1 MILKKYSKK
10 ILSFLLIFYFLFL
23 DSIVQ
28 SQWFNH
34 KLHVVGKD
42 GLLDLSDQLT
52 DIKDTNIQLEIN
64 DWQCEFELLSLESFR
79 LIKEPNKKKVIQIQE
94 SIMATCYPTASPVHQ
109 VKFST
114 SCQNLDGPLEGEWD
128 KKKLKD
134 ISSIILKSEFDF
146 VKISLSCG

>member
-1 MILKKYSKK
+1 MILIKDRKK
-10 ILSFLLIFYFLFL
+10 ILSFLLKFYFLFL

-52 DIKDTNIQLEIN
+52 DLRDTNIQLEIN

-79 LIKEPNKKKVIQIQE
+79 LIKEPNKKRSYK
-94 SIMATCYPTASPVHQ
+94 YR
-109 VKFST
+109 
-114 SCQNLDGPLEGEWD
+114 N
-128 KKKLKD
+128 
-134 ISSIILKSEFDF
+134 
-146 VKISLSCG
+146 

>member
-1 MILKKYSKK
+1 
-10 ILSFLLIFYFLFL
+10 
-23 DSIVQ
+23 
-28 SQWFNH
+28 
-34 KLHVVGKD
+34 
-42 GLLDLSDQLT
+42 
-52 DIKDTNIQLEIN
+52 
-64 DWQCEFELLSLESFR
+64 
-79 LIKEPNKKKVIQIQE
+79 
-94 SIMATCYPTASPVHQ
+94 MATCYPTASPVHQ

>member
-1 MILKKYSKK
+1 MNLSPVRILILIIDRKK

-79 LIKEPNKKKVIQIQE
+79 LIKEPNKKKGYTNTGIN
-94 SIMATCYPTASPVHQ
+94 Y
-109 VKFST
+109 
-114 SCQNLDGPLEGEWD
+114 G
-128 KKKLKD
+128 
-134 ISSIILKSEFDF
+134 IL
-146 VKISLSCG
+146 LSNS

>member
-1 MILKKYSKK
+1 MDEEILA
-10 ILSFLLIFYFLFL
+10 
-23 DSIVQ
+23 
-28 SQWFNH
+28 QWFKH
-34 KLHVVGKD
+34 QLHIAGKD

-52 DIKDTNIQLEIN
+52 DIRDTNIQLDIN

-79 LIKEPNKKKVIQIQE
+79 LIKEPNKRKVIQIQE
-94 SIMATCYPTASPVHQ
+94 SIMATCHPTASPLHQ

-134 ISSIILKSEFDF
+134 ITSIILKSELDF

>member
-1 MILKKYSKK
+1 MILIKDRKK
-10 ILSFLLIFYFLFL
+10 ILSFLLIFYFLFH

-79 LIKEPNKKKVIQIQE
+79 LIKEPNKKSHTNTGIN
-94 SIMATCYPTASPVHQ
+94 YG
-109 VKFST
+109 
-114 SCQNLDGPLEGEWD
+114 NL
-128 KKKLKD
+128 
-134 ISSIILKSEFDF
+134 
-146 VKISLSCG
+146 LSNS

>member
-1 MILKKYSKK
+1 MILIKDRKK

-79 LIKEPNKKKVIQIQE
+79 LIKEPNKNCGIQE
-94 SIMATCYPTASPVHQ
+94 NSQKDSDD
-109 VKFST
+109 F
-114 SCQNLDGPLEGEWD
+114 EGAPNFLCLW
-128 KKKLKD
+128 
-134 ISSIILKSEFDF
+134 I
-146 VKISLSCG
+146 

>member
-1 MILKKYSKK
+1 MILKKDSKK
-10 ILSFLLIFYFLFL
+10 ILSFLLVFYFLFL

-52 DIKDTNIQLEIN
+52 DIRETNIQLNIN
-64 DWQCEFELLSLESFR
+64 EWHCEFELLSLESFR
-79 LIKEPNKKKVIQIQE
+79 LIKEPNKRKVIQIQE
-94 SIMATCYPTASPVHQ
+94 SIMATCHPTASPPHQ

-134 ISSIILKSEFDF
+134 SISIILKNEYDF
-146 VKISLSCG
+146 VNVSLSCG